1 MRTGAALR
9 AGVAVLVVTVAG
21 TLLQYR
27 LRARQGWRDPDVR
40 ASLRGDNAASSEGV
54 VAARPAP
61 PPTDFQLRPFEAQ
74 SIPRRRGEPAECT
87 PPFGVPDYCCL
98 GSLSEGGGVNFYG
111 QRCAFHAAAYE
122 KAMRLALQETAGRC
136 DICDVLDILLRH
148 GLRVAIIGD
157 SVNYQSVYG
166 FECELHRRN
175 YSFTRTHSN
184 RKKEEGWRFG
194 MGDIDTYEISRGE
207 ETAEVVNYVIYRPS
221 RKLVD
226 VDEVMSAG
234 FDVVMLNFGVHWTDR
249 AEYETDMAKLF
260 HRLWARRSGTKLLVW
275 RETTAQHFA
284 NPGGEFTL
292 AAYKAELCKPVRF
305 ADHGTGAY
313 QWRDAT
319 VAAAARKVGFD
330 VRFANDTRGGATEK
344 EWNADALAWIPF
356 YNFTL
361 QLSDLHPRQGGDGL
375 GLGECTHFCS
385 TPHLWMPIWKGL
397 RVSLE
402 RAAAMWQRRRPKSA
416 NM

>member
-1 MRTGAALR
+1 
-9 AGVAVLVVTVAG
+9 
-21 TLLQYR
+21 
-27 LRARQGWRDPDVR
+27 
-40 ASLRGDNAASSEGV
+40 
-54 VAARPAP
+54 
-61 PPTDFQLRPFEAQ
+61 
-74 SIPRRRGEPAECT
+74 
-87 PPFGVPDYCCL
+87 
-98 GSLSEGGGVNFYG
+98 
-111 QRCAFHAAAYE
+111 
-122 KAMRLALQETAGRC
+122 MRLALQETAGRC